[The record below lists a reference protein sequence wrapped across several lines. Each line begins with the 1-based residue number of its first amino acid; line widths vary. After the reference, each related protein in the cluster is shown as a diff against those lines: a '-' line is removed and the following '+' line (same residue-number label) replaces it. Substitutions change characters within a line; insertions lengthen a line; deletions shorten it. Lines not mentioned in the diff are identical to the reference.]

1 LSVLK
6 ALPDQI
12 VTAAARFVKGTGRQ
26 GPLTTATIVLLR
38 SSKVN
43 ALRRSS
49 QVGSGHRLDEP
60 TCRLQESPF
69 EAGRSASSSR
79 IGNRT
84 PLRSGRSRRRASP
97 AGTGPAI
104 DAVVPPRFSSPRTNA
119 AGGASTIAGTM
130 MIKLRRASATP
141 PIYGVQDSIAC
152 PCGHRIHLAAAAA
165 ICPCGRPESF

>member
-12 VTAAARFVKGTGRQ
+12 VTAAARFVKGTCRR
-26 GPLTTATIVLLR
+26 GPLTTATILLLR
-38 SSKVN
+38 SSKVS

-49 QVGSGHRLDEP
+49 QVGSGHRLAEP
-60 TCRLQESPF
+60 TCRLQEPPF

-84 PLRSGRSRRRASP
+84 PLRSHRRASP
-97 AGTGPAI
+97 AGTGSAI
-104 DAVVPPRFSSPRTNA
+104 DAVIPPRSSSPRTNA

-130 MIKLRRASATP
+130 
-141 PIYGVQDSIAC
+141 
-152 PCGHRIHLAAAAA
+152 
-165 ICPCGRPESF
+165 RPQLQSVLVDDLNRSESFKAARQPRCRSWSANAPG

>member
-49 QVGSGHRLDEP
+49 QVGSGHRLGEP
-60 TCRLQESPF
+60 TCRLQEPPF

-141 PIYGVQDSIAC
+141 PIYGVQDGIASLL
-152 PCGHRIHLAAAAA
+152 PLRTPLSSY
-165 ICPCGRPESF
+165 GRSCNLSLWTT